1 MTAGELGAER
11 VALILAGRWR
21 EALAQH
27 PGWEDE
33 VVYWLAPVRRAPEDA
48 SGLRCGKSR
57 KTLRGKGRTRRCSTS
72 VR

>member
-33 VVYWLAPVRRAPEDA
+33 VVYWLAPVGTRVGTLP
-48 SGLRCGKSR
+48 SGQR
-57 KTLRGKGRTRRCSTS
+57 
-72 VR
+72 